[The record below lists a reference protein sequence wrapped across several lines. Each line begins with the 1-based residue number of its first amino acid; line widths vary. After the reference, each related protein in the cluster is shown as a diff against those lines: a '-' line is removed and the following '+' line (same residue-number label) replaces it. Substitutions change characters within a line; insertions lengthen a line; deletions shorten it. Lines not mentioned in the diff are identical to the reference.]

1 MMQRCHRR
9 IKKEKQV
16 KKERIDEIRE
26 EVQIVED
33 NDYTE
38 ISGPTKKPSKMH
50 GPMDFH
56 TSKIDSEST
65 MEAYK
70 KMRQQN
76 IHDVL
81 FKNKTLEVPLFLA
94 RWMYDVEVPFHAI
107 NKNIFHRFSESVGQF
122 GSGYLPPSQ
131 YQLREP
137 LLQQEVE

>member
-1 MMQRCHRR
+1 M
-9 IKKEKQV
+9 

-26 EVQIVED
+26 GVQIVKD

-38 ISGPTKKPSKMH
+38 RSGHIKKPSKMH

-56 TSKIDSEST
+56 TSKTDLELT
-65 MEAYK
+65 MEACK
-70 KMRQQN
+70 KMIQQN

-107 NKNIFHRFSESVGQF
+107 NKNSFHRFYVSVGQF

-137 LLQQEVE
+137 LLQ